1 MVYTIVVHL
10 YAKADKDAIA
20 KLKAKLV
27 EASRVY
33 SKVCSC
39 PLCLVIGFGG
49 VEWSGAD
56 RAEGKIEM
64 KMADVTLNNR
74 IKKH

>member
-33 SKVCSC
+33 SKVCWRESE
-39 PLCLVIGFGG
+39 GG
-49 VEWSGAD
+49 VCGMQWNRVVWNGYGMEWKWSGEKANG
-56 RAEGKIEM
+56 RTG
-64 KMADVTLNNR
+64 
-74 IKKH
+74 